1 MSVDLNLNAFNL
13 GRHSLTMKNKLIE
26 TVNYHSKILS
36 YDSGELIKHYYDFLI
51 KYQNKKYA
59 DKYLSLITLVQKS
72 EKNNNINKNLLSK
85 VVAKNYFRIM
95 SYKDEYEVSRL
106 FSENEFY
113 DNIKDQF
120 EGDYKI
126 KFNLSPPIFY
136 KKDPVTKN
144 PIKSEFGSWII
155 YFFKVL
161 SKLKFLR
168 HTPFDPFGYLEE
180 RKLERSLILKYKE
193 LIIYLCNKISVSNY
207 DTAVEIAS
215 NYDQV
220 RGFGYIKKKN
230 LEIANSCED
239 KLMSIFNG

>member
-1 MSVDLNLNAFNL
+1 M
-13 GRHSLTMKNKLIE
+13 LISCFFCGQLIK
-26 TVNYHSKILS
+26 TVNYRSKILS
-36 YDSGELIKHYYDFLI
+36 YDSGELIKYYYDFLI

-59 DKYLSLITLVQKS
+59 DKYLSLITLVQQS

-144 PIKSEFGSWII
+144 HGLVF
-155 YFFKVL
+155 V
-161 SKLKFLR
+161 
-168 HTPFDPFGYLEE
+168 
-180 RKLERSLILKYKE
+180 
-193 LIIYLCNKISVSNY
+193 
-207 DTAVEIAS
+207 
-215 NYDQV
+215 Q
-220 RGFGYIKKKN
+220 
-230 LEIANSCED
+230 D
-239 KLMSIFNG
+239 KL